1 MLSSRIVLRT
11 CSVSYKDMDGVTHT
25 VEVTASSL
33 YEAAVLGMKA
43 FEQSGW
49 VDDPVGC
56 MEITVK
62 SPAVRP
68 RVPVAQVTNWPRSA
82 GSLREAALL
91 DRTASDRARLA
102 GRWPDNLFARK

>member
-1 MLSSRIVLRT
+1 MVPELRSCT
-11 CSVSYKDMDGVTHT
+11 VSYKDMEGITHT

-49 VDDPVGC
+49 ADHPVGC

-62 SPAVRP
+62 SPAVKH
-68 RVPVAQVTNWPRSA
+68 RVPVVQVTNW
-82 GSLREAALL
+82 L
-91 DRTASDRARLA
+91 
-102 GRWPDNLFARK
+102 